1 MLSTFCH
8 KNQDQWDVFLPQ
20 VLMAYRSSVHSS
32 TGQTP
37 NAMMLGREITI
48 PLRAVI
54 PEPVNSNAGDVDG
67 ENYVTT
73 LKKKLHQIH
82 KLGRENLKRS
92 TLYQKKH
99 YDIGAKKKC
108 YKEGQAVWLHDTSR
122 KVGVC
127 QKLSYRWNHHM

>member
-32 TGQTP
+32 TGQMP

-82 KLGRENLKRS
+82 KLGRENLKRTHCTKRNIM
-92 TLYQKKH
+92 TLEQRKSVTKKDRQ
-99 YDIGAKKKC
+99 YGFMILQEK
-108 YKEGQAVWLHDTSR
+108 
-122 KVGVC
+122 
-127 QKLSYRWNHHM
+127 